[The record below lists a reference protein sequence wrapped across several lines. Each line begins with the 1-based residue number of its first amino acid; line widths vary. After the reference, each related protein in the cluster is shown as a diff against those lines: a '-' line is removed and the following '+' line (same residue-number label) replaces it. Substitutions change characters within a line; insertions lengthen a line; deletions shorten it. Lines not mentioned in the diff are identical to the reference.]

1 MYSKSET
8 LLIKRFLFS
17 KKSDGYVSIFSLF
30 SVVGISLGVAAIII
44 VMSVMN
50 GFRSNLTQRLLGI
63 NSHINIYSNTSQL
76 SLEDILAIKKSL
88 NENNYKNED
97 CIIIVRM
104 FLSKSKKILKLR
116 SEYEKNKNI
125 DLTIT
130 SARPP
135 IFWKEKEITKQ
146 QIFNWNTKSI
156 KNLIYKLNNIELL
169 VKKNIL
175 IFMIIYFIK
184 FFCYF

>member
-1 MYSKSET
+1 MSQSNINLIISKTNGDRGVLKKELEKIELFIKNNKKITTEQLLKLVNIVENYSISE
-8 LLIKRFLFS
+8 LIDNCLAKNE
-17 KKSDGYVSIFSLF
+17 KKIMSI
-30 SVVGISLGVAAIII
+30 
-44 VMSVMN
+44 
-50 GFRSNLTQRLLGI
+50 
-63 NSHINIYSNTSQL
+63 
-76 SLEDILAIKKSL
+76 L

-169 VKKNIL
+169 VKKNIHNSL
-175 IFMIIYFIK
+175 FVTTNFLLEQSTAK
-184 FFCYF
+184 TNN